1 MGRSLVF
8 STNIPL
14 RFSQTPRTIS
24 PRFHPNQYQPH
35 KLSPKS
41 STGYRKVGIFNT
53 NSKRKLCTRA
63 LISEVSNQRQ
73 YPKVAAKSTGP
84 IPPSQLIEVV
94 ETAAKT
100 GAEVVMD
107 AVNKP
112 RNITYKGL
120 TDLVTDTD
128 KMSEVAILE
137 VVKKNFG
144 DHLILGEEGGIIG
157 DTSSDYLWCIDP
169 LDGTTNFAHC
179 YPSFAVSVG
188 VLFQGNPAAAAVVEF
203 VGGPMCWNTR
213 TFTATAGGG
222 AFCNGQ
228 KIHPSK
234 TDKVEQSL
242 LVTGFGYDHDDAWI
256 TNIELFKEFT
266 DISRGVR
273 RLGAAAVDMCHVAL
287 GVAEAYWEYRLKP
300 WDMAAGVLC
309 PYQPGFSTLILSL
322 YAASAPSNSAIS
334 TAFFRVKALD
344 LCAGT
349 GANPV
354 DEDQV
359 FANTQSSF
367 TSDSPKSVPTSQIYC
382 KFSIWVSISAKSTG
396 SIPPSELIE
405 VVEAAA
411 RAGAEVVMDAV
422 NKPRNVAYK
431 GLADLVTDLPNCI
444 VIVPGCANLP
454 PACYD
459 VIFILTDKMSEIAI
473 LEVIKKNFADHLILG
488 EEGGIAGDTSS
499 DYLWCVD
506 PLDGTTNFAH
516 CYPSFAVSVG
526 VLFQGNPAAATVVEF
541 VGGPMCWNTRT
552 YTATAGG
559 GAFCNGQ
566 KIHPSKTDKVE
577 QSLLVTG
584 FGCEHDDAWNT
595 NFELF
600 KEFTSISRGVR
611 RLGGAAVDMCHV
623 ALGVTEGYWE
633 YRLKPWDIAAAVL
646 IIEEAGGVVT
656 RMDGGKLCVFDKSVL
671 LLERIAP
678 ATEKLKSKG
687 IDFSLWY
694 KPENYVTDL

>member
-1 MGRSLVF
+1 
-8 STNIPL
+8 
-14 RFSQTPRTIS
+14 
-24 PRFHPNQYQPH
+24 
-35 KLSPKS
+35 
-41 STGYRKVGIFNT
+41 
-53 NSKRKLCTRA
+53 
-63 LISEVSNQRQ
+63 
-73 YPKVAAKSTGP
+73 
-84 IPPSQLIEVV
+84 
-94 ETAAKT
+94 
-100 GAEVVMD
+100 
-107 AVNKP
+107 
-112 RNITYKGL
+112 
-120 TDLVTDTD
+120 
-128 KMSEVAILE
+128 
-137 VVKKNFG
+137 
-144 DHLILGEEGGIIG
+144 
-157 DTSSDYLWCIDP
+157 
-169 LDGTTNFAHC
+169 
-179 YPSFAVSVG
+179 
-188 VLFQGNPAAAAVVEF
+188 
-203 VGGPMCWNTR
+203 MC
-213 TFTATAGGG
+213 
-222 AFCNGQ
+222 
-228 KIHPSK
+228 S
-234 TDKVEQSL
+234 
-242 LVTGFGYDHDDAWI
+242 
-256 TNIELFKEFT
+256 
-266 DISRGVR
+266 
-273 RLGAAAVDMCHVAL
+273 
-287 GVAEAYWEYRLKP
+287 
-300 WDMAAGVLC
+300 
-309 PYQPGFSTLILSL
+309 
-322 YAASAPSNSAIS
+322 
-334 TAFFRVKALD
+334 
-344 LCAGT
+344 
-349 GANPV
+349 
-354 DEDQV
+354 
-359 FANTQSSF
+359 
-367 TSDSPKSVPTSQIYC
+367 
-382 KFSIWVSISAKSTG
+382 
-396 SIPPSELIE
+396 
-405 VVEAAA
+405 
-411 RAGAEVVMDAV
+411 
-422 NKPRNVAYK
+422 
-431 GLADLVTDLPNCI
+431 
-444 VIVPGCANLP
+444 
-454 PACYD
+454 
-459 VIFILTDKMSEIAI
+459 TDKMSEIAI

-671 LLERIAP
+671 VSNGAIHAKLLERIAP